1 MELSRDRIIQFIADK
16 HNVYQVIDIITY
28 INDYDNSM
36 QTLCYHDNDDEF
48 FDIYFGINTMQAVRA
63 VCYGDYKYA
72 DDYVKFDELGNLES
86 ANIYEIMAEYDF
98 NKEDIA
104 DKIIEVAEFLDDYI
118 DLPEEFFLN

>member
-1 MELSRDRIIQFIADK
+1 MELSKDRIIQFIVDK
-16 HNVYQVIDIITY
+16 NNIFQVIDIITY

-36 QTLCYHDNDDEF
+36 NTLCYYDNDDEF
-48 FDIYFGINTMQAVRA
+48 FDMHFGINTMQAVRA
-63 VCYGDYKYA
+63 VCYGDYRYS

-104 DKIIEVAEFLDDYI
+104 DKIIELAEYLDEYM
-118 DLPEEFFLN
+118 DLPEEFYLN